1 MRTRCRLIMTFDNSF
16 SVICDEARHLGITAS
31 FAWCR
36 IDFYYNYMCK
46 PWLFQSYSTCAH
58 LYMYLCMYVFKYTY
72 IFIFVDSCKNQHQ
85 KEQKREN
92 KLKQNPLQYRNNLGE
107 MNAGALLIDCFIW
120 LSFTGSSLHRA
131 ARFTGRQ
138 LSYKIGFGLL
148 KKIMELNKG

>member
-1 MRTRCRLIMTFDNSF
+1 MRSRRRLIMTFDNSF
-16 SVICDEARHLGITAS
+16 SGIYDEARCLGITAS
-31 FAWCR
+31 FARCR
-36 IDFYYNYMCK
+36 IDFYYSYTCK
-46 PWLFQSYSTCAH
+46 PWLFHSCSTCVH

-92 KLKQNPLQYRNNLGE
+92 KLKQNPLQYRNILGE

-120 LSFTGSSLHRA
+120 LSFTVSSLHRA
-131 ARFTGRQ
+131 ARVTGRQ

-148 KKIMELNKG
+148 KKEMERNKG